1 MPTAHE
7 FVRSIG
13 ASVEREAE
21 QQSGEVVR
29 TGPATILIVCDWYVS
44 MQRRWISCNSW
55 SDLFDG

>member
-7 FVRSIG
+7 YRRSIG

-29 TGPATILIVCDWYVS
+29 TGPATILIVCV
-44 MQRRWISCNSW
+44 MGI
-55 SDLFDG
+55 